1 MVIQL
6 MKNTIS
12 ELTEIINL
20 FTSRFEEL
28 DEASFSEKISREKW
42 SRKEVLGH
50 LVDSA
55 HNNYRRFLCGQY
67 EVPPVR
73 IVYDQEFWVVANDYQ
88 HMETREIIALWKMMN
103 QQIVRVLQNMP
114 EQHFVSLANTGKH
127 EPELHTLQ
135 FLAEDYVKH
144 LKHHLNQIFP
154 KSYDLVY
161 P

>member
-1 MVIQL
+1 
-6 MKNTIS
+6 MKNITTELATI
-12 ELTEIINL
+12 IRD
-20 FTSRFEEL
+20 FTIRFENLE
-28 DEASFSEKISREKW
+28 EKEFSLKESKDKW

-67 EVPPVR
+67 EVPPAR
-73 IVYDQEFWVVANDYQ
+73 ITYDQEFWVVANDYQ
-88 HMETREIIALWKMMN
+88 HMPAGDIIVLWKMMN
-103 QQIVRVLQNMP
+103 HQIIRVLETMP
-114 EQHFVSLANTGKH
+114 EQHYTSLVNTGKF
-127 EPELHTLQ
+127 EQELHTLQ